1 MADAILSCR
10 DLVKTYRDGE
20 RDVRVLSAV
29 TLSLQPGE
37 RVAVTGR
44 SGSGKSTLLNLLGG
58 LDTPT
63 RGEVWVS
70 GRKLSDMSESERD
83 HWRNRQLGFVFQ
95 FHHLLPEFTALE
107 AVAMPARI
115 AGVPRRQA
123 ETRALELLQSVG
135 LGDRY
140 SHLPSQL
147 SGGERQRV
155 AIARALANNPS
166 CVLMDEPTGN
176 LDPDSAEQV
185 LDLMLAMERRET
197 SFIVVTHDARIAAR
211 LDRQWVLKDGSLE
224 SD

>member
-63 RGEVWVS
+63 QGEVWVS

-95 FHHLLPEFTALE
+95 FHHLLPEFSALE

-115 AGVPRRQA
+115 AGVTRRQA
-123 ETRALELLQSVG
+123 ETRALELLHSVG
-135 LGDRY
+135 LGDRC

-185 LDLMLAMERRET
+185 LDLMLAMERQET

>member
-20 RDVRVLSAV
+20 RDVRVLNAV

-63 RGEVWVS
+63 QGEVWVS

-95 FHHLLPEFTALE
+95 FHHLLPEFSALE

-115 AGVPRRQA
+115 AGVTRRQA

-135 LGDRY
+135 LGDRCA
-140 SHLPSQL
+140 HLPSQL

-185 LDLMLAMERRET
+185 LDLMLAMERQET
-197 SFIVVTHDARIAAR
+197 SFIVVTHDARIATR

>member
-1 MADAILSCR
+1 MVDAILSCR

-20 RDVRVLSAV
+20 RDVCVLNAV

-37 RVAVTGR
+37 RVAITGR

-58 LDTPT
+58 LDTPSS
-63 RGEVWVS
+63 GEVWVS
-70 GRKLSDMSESERD
+70 GRQLSAMSEAERD

-115 AGVPRRQA
+115 AGVGRRQA
-123 ETRALELLQSVG
+123 EEAASSLLRSVG
-135 LGDRY
+135 LADRS
-140 SHLPSQL
+140 SHLPAQL

-185 LDLMLAMERRET
+185 LALMLAMERRET
-197 SFIVVTHDARIAAR
+197 SFIVVTHDSRIAAR
-211 LDRQWVLKDGSLE
+211 LDRQWVLRDGGLE